1 MLESVNPVIIRIA
14 GLLAISSVTIYTA
27 YWTSKKWTREIE
39 NSTEYFV
46 NHTQVRDV
54 AILSITGSYA
64 QKAEAQNIFIS
75 SAFKLDSFV
84 QHLQGLMVGP
94 SRKQRLEAVRI
105 MSLMVTKSNEMRDA
119 ALQTCTMDT
128 LLSIE
133 AALLSTLP
141 NRQHQ
146 EEDIELRRESIA
158 LYNQYLHFFRT
169 QTLIHI
175 NNGNL
180 LANYFSEY
188 IDCEREYPD
197 ILVPLRMLSDLELF
211 EESDE
216 QMFTLMRTLLECK
229 AYIQLID
236 TYREFRQAWW
246 PVMRSRSASRNDYLD
261 DEERLQDNITIVLN
275 QYI

>member
-1 MLESVNPVIIRIA
+1 
-14 GLLAISSVTIYTA
+14 
-27 YWTSKKWTREIE
+27 
-39 NSTEYFV
+39 
-46 NHTQVRDV
+46 
-54 AILSITGSYA
+54 
-64 QKAEAQNIFIS
+64 
-75 SAFKLDSFV
+75 
-84 QHLQGLMVGP
+84 
-94 SRKQRLEAVRI
+94 
-105 MSLMVTKSNEMRDA
+105 MRDA